1 MKLLCILIIV
11 NLQLNTILLL
21 ATQKKGEIMKK
32 SLIVALVLIQV
43 VMFSAFADSDGPVVG
58 LNQLK
63 AKAEQGIQ
71 GAQTQ
76 LGWEYL
82 EGGNGLKKDY
92 KMAVEL
98 FEKAIAQG
106 GNNNDAKLLLANCYV
121 NGYGGKPNYNK
132 AMELCKQA
140 ASQGSVIAQSALAT
154 IQNAIAE
161 HQAEVGKKIN
171 IPGVSPEVVKNIEAP
186 QSPMMGQLEKETQNI
201 KVKPA
206 GQ

>member
-1 MKLLCILIIV
+1 
-11 NLQLNTILLL
+11 
-21 ATQKKGEIMKK
+21 MKK

-121 NGYGGKPNYNK
+121 NGYGVKINYDK
-132 AMELCKQA
+132 AMALCKQA
-140 ASQGSVIAQSALAT
+140 ASQGSVIAQGALSD

-161 HQAEVGKKIN
+161 HQAEVGKKIKK
-171 IPGVSPEVVKNIEAP
+171 GVSPEVVKNENAP
-186 QSPMMGQLEKETQNI
+186 APESPMLADLENKTKNI

-206 GQ
+206 GE